1 MRNQN
6 EHLKATEFRDMSAE
20 TIFLPSAVFINF
32 SQKPSVEGSVNEN
45 KIGG

>member
-20 TIFLPSAVFINF
+20 NF
-32 SQKPSVEGSVNEN
+32 PAFSGIHKLQSKA
-45 KIGG
+45 